1 MPETEAAEADSAAEV
16 AAEVEVKAVA
26 EAAVAAEVEAARQF
40 LLPHS
45 NSVVVVVIRCFNVSF
60 LNESDAFSL

>member
-1 MPETEAAEADSAAEV
+1 MPETEAAEADAAAEV